1 MNVGKTLGFVAAAGL
16 VGGIV
21 TYFLKQQSEAD
32 ADLPTPHTV
41 NTDKGHAK
49 VAKTVEKTLHEH
61 EGEDSPVVQAFQE
74 AIQAE
79 K

>member
-1 MNVGKTLGFVAAAGL
+1 MNVGKTVAFVGALGL
-16 VGGIV
+16 VGGLV
-21 TYFLKQQSEAD
+21 AFYLKQQAEAD

-49 VAKTVEKTLHEH
+49 VAKVVEKTLHEH

-74 AIQAE
+74 ALQAE

>member
-1 MNVGKTLGFVAAAGL
+1 MNVGKTLAFVAAAGL

-21 TYFLKQQSEAD
+21 AYYLKEQAEGE
-32 ADLPTPHTV
+32 DLPTPHTV

-49 VAKTVEKTLHEH
+49 VAKVVEKTLHEH
-61 EGEDSPVVQAFQE
+61 DGEDSPVVQAFQE
-74 AIQAE
+74 ALQAE

>member
-1 MNVGKTLGFVAAAGL
+1 MNAGKIVGFVAAAGL
-16 VGGIV
+16 VGGLV
-21 TYFLKQQSEAD
+21 AVYLKNKAEAD

-41 NTDKGHAK
+41 NTDKGHKK
-49 VAKTVEKTLHEH
+49 VAKAVEKTLHQH

-74 AIQAE
+74 ALAAD